1 MFQKLDDV
9 VIKHE
14 ELTELLMVPH
24 VACAPIQMTE
34 YN

>member
-14 ELTELLMVPH
+14 ELTELLMDPN
-24 VACAPIQMTE
+24 VASYPKNMF
-34 YN
+34 